1 MALSLEDK
9 LAKGSSDLR
18 FLLTNHGVKDDH
30 QGKLYDCGIDT
41 LAKFAAFVTTARELA
56 DLLKGEFS
64 IDPAESL
71 EKRAQVASYTVAW
84 QAAQTRI
91 KAQADAEATNEI
103 RDLAK
108 PIPVSDYMAM
118 RQAFSKAFGEL
129 EDKYIPSKEYIE
141 KKLNELESGEFR
153 AEQLSE
159 VVGRDEV
166 DPDTLLPAW
175 DSKGHITVKKA
186 SSTVAMPT
194 GPEQLRHRITVMFNA
209 LAMIKLRHVN
219 RTELSDVTSDI
230 FDKYKDYLLGDY
242 VYGLRSADGVGSAI
256 PPWTLVLG
264 YDHAIR
270 KLAYKL
276 VSQEGYKLGEA
287 LKKAWKDPTVKE
299 RHFITPLALYSKRPL
314 EPWNPKGGKG
324 KDSKGKGKGKN
335 AIKGKGSSRT
345 PENKPICFRYNSK
358 GGCKKGDK
366 CHFTHVCTLC
376 FAKHPSYQCKTSKND
391 AQGAAAT

>member
-1 MALSLEDK
+1 
-9 LAKGSSDLR
+9 
-18 FLLTNHGVKDDH
+18 
-30 QGKLYDCGIDT
+30 
-41 LAKFAAFVTTARELA
+41 
-56 DLLKGEFS
+56 
-64 IDPAESL
+64 
-71 EKRAQVASYTVAW
+71 
-84 QAAQTRI
+84 
-91 KAQADAEATNEI
+91 
-103 RDLAK
+103 
-108 PIPVSDYMAM
+108 MAM
-118 RQAFSKAFGEL
+118 RQSFSKTFGEL

-219 RTELSDVTSDI
+219 RIELSDVTSDI
-230 FDKYKDYLLGDY
+230 FDKYQDYLLGDY
-242 VYGLRSADGVGSAI
+242 VYGLRSAEGVGSAI

-270 KLAYKL
+270 KLAHKL

-287 LKKAWKDPTVKE
+287 LKRAWKDPTVKE
-299 RHFITPLALYSKRPL
+299 RHFITPLALYAKRPL
-314 EPWNPKGGKG
+314 EPWYPKRGEG
-324 KDSKGKGKGKN
+324 
-335 AIKGKGSSRT
+335 
-345 PENKPICFRYNSK
+345 
-358 GGCKKGDK
+358 
-366 CHFTHVCTLC
+366 
-376 FAKHPSYQCKTSKND
+376 
-391 AQGAAAT
+391 QG

>member
-1 MALSLEDK
+1 
-9 LAKGSSDLR
+9 
-18 FLLTNHGVKDDH
+18 
-30 QGKLYDCGIDT
+30 
-41 LAKFAAFVTTARELA
+41 
-56 DLLKGEFS
+56 
-64 IDPAESL
+64 
-71 EKRAQVASYTVAW
+71 
-84 QAAQTRI
+84 
-91 KAQADAEATNEI
+91 
-103 RDLAK
+103 
-108 PIPVSDYMAM
+108 M

-230 FDKYKDYLLGDY
+230 FNKCKDYLLGDY

-299 RHFITPLALYSKRPL
+299 RHFITPLALYSSRPL
-314 EPWNPKGGKG
+314 EPWSPWEERARITKARARERMLSRGRARPEPRRTSRYAF
-324 KDSKGKGKGKN
+324 DTILRVAARRAIN
-335 AIKGKGSSRT
+335 ATSLMFVRYALPSAPATSARPART
-345 PENKPICFRYNSK
+345 IRKAQPLP
-358 GGCKKGDK
+358 D
-366 CHFTHVCTLC
+366 
-376 FAKHPSYQCKTSKND
+376 QKTSWRRKLKLLL
-391 AQGAAAT
+391 QTVHRPPGRVCLKIFS

>member
-1 MALSLEDK
+1 M
-9 LAKGSSDLR
+9 
-18 FLLTNHGVKDDH
+18 
-30 QGKLYDCGIDT
+30 
-41 LAKFAAFVTTARELA
+41 
-56 DLLKGEFS
+56 
-64 IDPAESL
+64 
-71 EKRAQVASYTVAW
+71 
-84 QAAQTRI
+84 
-91 KAQADAEATNEI
+91 
-103 RDLAK
+103 
-108 PIPVSDYMAM
+108 
-118 RQAFSKAFGEL
+118 
-129 EDKYIPSKEYIE
+129 PSKEYIE

-166 DPDTLLPAW
+166 DPDTLPPAW

-186 SSTVAMPT
+186 SSTPT

-219 RTELSDVTSDI
+219 RIELSDVTSDI

-242 VYGLRSADGVGSAI
+242 VYGLRSAEGVGSAI
-256 PPWTLVLG
+256 PPWTLVLS

-287 LKKAWKDPTVKE
+287 LKRAWKDPAVKE
-299 RHFITPLALYSKRPL
+299 RHFITPLALYAKRPL
-314 EPWNPKGGKG
+314 EPWYPKGGKG
-324 KDSKGKGKGKN
+324 KDSKGKGKGKS

-358 GGCKKGDK
+358 SGCKKGEK
-366 CHFTHVCTLC
+366 CHFAHVCTLC
-376 FAKHPSYQCKTSKND
+376 FAKHPSYQCKFNKND
-391 AQGAAAT
+391 TQGAAAT